1 MKHSLRS
8 WLWGVPLD
16 REVDEEI
23 AFHIEM
29 RTRELIAQGM
39 DPATARETAMRRL
52 GDVQRL
58 KRTCV
63 DLGRKRDREMRLTRW
78 IGEFHDDVKFAIRQL
93 RAAPGFAAV
102 AILTLALGIGA
113 NSAMFA
119 LADAALIRPLPFAEP
134 DRLVMLSERRGDE
147 SSIPVNP
154 LDFVDWAERNRSF
167 TALAAVLQSGTSMT
181 GEDGVAEQ
189 IPAQAVTPRFFEV
202 FGLTPIVGRTFV
214 PDDELTRNVVV
225 LSEGFW
231 RRGFGADPA
240 LVGQTLRLGGQSV
253 TVVGVVPDLPFVLPG
268 FASTPS
274 SLWTVLNVPRER
286 NLSQRVA
293 HYFRVVGRLAPGV
306 SLEAARADMEAVA
319 EGIAR
324 ETPSTNAGHSVAV
337 APLRD
342 SLMSSELR
350 LTSML
355 LLGVVGFV
363 LLLCC
368 ANVANLLLA
377 RTTGRARELAVRSAL
392 GAGRRRIVRQ
402 LLTESLVLATL
413 GAVLGTAIGVGLLRA
428 ASAIV
433 PPGLLPA
440 VVPLAFDGRV
450 LTFCAIAAFVVAIV
464 FGLVPAWHVAGGVL
478 TRADDGRA
486 AAPRARV
493 QRLLAGAEVAIAV
506 LLLCGAGLLLRT
518 LLALEDVDSGARAR
532 NVLTLLVSPEMSND
546 TEYLRRYYET
556 VEREVRSVPNVRRV
570 AWGSALPFGGQWYG
584 QSFHIEGEPT
594 GPEATRD
601 GAAYQMVS
609 GSYFETLD
617 IPILAG
623 RTFDDRDRPGAA
635 QVCIVDE
642 AFVRRYLQG
651 RDPLA
656 TRLVVR
662 SMAGPP
668 QARQIVAVVP
678 HVKERPDETDEAPAI
693 YVPLAQNPWW
703 SASLVVE
710 PREGAAAALTPAI
723 RAAVARVDR
732 DRPVA
737 QVRTL
742 DAIAS
747 AATARP
753 RFRAALVG
761 AFAGLALLLA
771 VVGVFG
777 VLAYS
782 VEQRRRELGIRLA
795 LGAGTLGILKLV
807 VWSVGTLIAAGAVV
821 GFVAAVGL
829 GRMIS
834 SLLFG
839 VEPLDLSTFGSA
851 ALLLM
856 ITAAIATAV
865 PALRATR
872 VDPAVTFRSE

>member
-1 MKHSLRS
+1 
-8 WLWGVPLD
+8 VPVD
-16 REVDEEI
+16 REVDEEL
-23 AFHIEM
+23 AFHLEM
-29 RTRELIAQGM
+29 RTRELIARGI
-39 DPATARETAMRRL
+39 DPKTAREMALARAGDL
-52 GDVQRL
+52 GRL

-63 DLGRKRDREMRLTRW
+63 DLGRKREREMRLTRW
-78 IGEFHDDVKFAIRQL
+78 LEECRDDVKFAVRQL
-93 RAAPGFAAV
+93 KASPGFTFVAV
-102 AILTLALGIGA
+102 LTLALGIGA

-119 LADAALIRPLPFAEP
+119 LADAALLRPLPFAEP
-134 DRLVMLSERRGDE
+134 ERLVMVSERRGDA
-147 SSIPVNP
+147 SGIPVNP
-154 LDFVDWAERNRSF
+154 LDFVDWSERNRTF
-167 TALAAVLQSGTSMT
+167 TALTAVLQSGTAMT
-181 GEDGVAEQ
+181 GEDGTAEQ

-202 FGLTPIVGRTFV
+202 FGLTPIAGRTFV
-214 PDDELTRNVVV
+214 PDDQLTQDVVV

-231 RRGFGADPA
+231 RRRFGADPA
-240 LVGQTLRLGGQSV
+240 LVGQTLRLSGRPF
-253 TVVGVVPDLPFVLPG
+253 TVVGVVPDLPFVIPG
-268 FASTPS
+268 FPSAPS
-274 SLWTVLNVPRER
+274 SLWTVLNTPRDR
-286 NLSQRVA
+286 SLSQRYA

-306 SLEAARADMEAVA
+306 TLDAARADMEAVA

-324 ETPSTNAGHSVAV
+324 EAPSTNEGHGVAIE
-337 APLRD
+337 PLRD
-342 SLMSSELR
+342 SVVSGELR

-377 RTTGRARELAVRSAL
+377 RVTGRARELAVRSAL
-392 GAGRRRIVRQ
+392 GAGRRRIIRQ

-413 GAVLGTAIGVGLLRA
+413 GAILGIAIGVGLLQA
-428 ASAIV
+428 ASALM

-440 VVPLAFDGRV
+440 VVPLAFDSRV
-450 LTFCAIAAFVVAIV
+450 LAFCAIAACVVAIA
-464 FGLVPAWHVAGGVL
+464 FGLVPAWHAAGGAL
-478 TRADDGRA
+478 TRTDDSRTA
-486 AAPRARV
+486 TPRARV
-493 QRLLAGAEVAIAV
+493 QRLLAGAEVAVAV

-532 NVLTLLVSPEMSND
+532 NMLTMIVSPEMSND
-546 TEYLRRYYET
+546 TEYLRQYYEAL
-556 VEREVRSVPNVRRV
+556 EREVRSVATVRQV
-570 AWGSALPFGGQWYG
+570 AWGSALPFAGQWYG
-584 QSFHIEGEPT
+584 QSFHIDGEPP
-594 GPEATRD
+594 GPQANRD

-609 GSYFETLD
+609 ASYFETLD
-617 IPILAG
+617 IPVLAG
-623 RTFDDRDRPGAA
+623 RAFDERDGPSAV

-651 RDPLA
+651 RDPLR
-656 TRLVVR
+656 TRLVVNA
-662 SMAGPP
+662 MAQPP
-668 QARQIVAVVP
+668 QAVVRQIVGVVP
-678 HVKERPDETDEAPAI
+678 HVKERPDETNEAPAI
-693 YVPLAQNPWW
+693 YVPLAQNTWW
-703 SASLVVE
+703 SASLIVQ
-710 PREGAAAALTPAI
+710 PQEGLAAALTPAI

-732 DRPVA
+732 DRPVTF
-737 QVRTL
+737 VRTL
-742 DAIAS
+742 EAIA
-747 AATARP
+747 ADATARP

-807 VWSVGTLIAAGAVV
+807 VGSTSRLIAAGAVV
-821 GFVAAVGL
+821 GFVAAAGVGQL
-829 GRMIS
+829 IS
-834 SLLFG
+834 SFLFG

-851 ALLLM
+851 ALLLT